1 MLKRAIRRFL
11 GWAIKRLKPS
21 GDESV
26 AELIQQYRD
35 KGATI
40 GANVR
45 LLGRLDGLNPHLVTI
60 GNNCVIGA
68 RSALLTHCAIRGARP
83 VVIEDEVWIG
93 FNVLVLPGV
102 RVGTQSV
109 IGAGAVVTRDVPP
122 RSVAAGN
129 PARVL
134 RSLTEEEVARLSH
147 QLQNYMD
154 IGKDT
159 GPSVTTEAREPRPSV
174 RHAGP

>member
-1 MLKRAIRRFL
+1 MAKGVIRRL
-11 GWAIKRLKPS
+11 LWWVMRRLKPS
-21 GDESV
+21 DDEFV

-45 LLGRLDGLNPHLVTI
+45 LLGRIDGLNPHLVTI

-68 RSALLTHCAIRGARP
+68 RSALLTHCALRGARP

-93 FNVLVLPGV
+93 FNALVLPGV

-122 RSVAAGN
+122 RSVTAGN

-134 RSLTEEEVARLSH
+134 RSLTEEEVASLSH
-147 QLQNYMD
+147 QLRNYMD

-159 GPSVTTEAREPRPSV
+159 GPLSAAEAGKAST
-174 RHAGP
+174 